1 MKFNSYNS
9 TASLASYTE
18 GDTYAF
24 YVRNNLPSHWIAAD
38 SEASRKYAPALAHL
52 VRNYRA
58 CNQADGRWQGFTRV
72 FGVVVGKHAATK
84 LEPFNTI
91 TMMFQ
96 TVDGRYLLTNLMVE
110 GHDVYTNGKDLVD
123 PAAYIPMN
131 FSI

>member
-1 MKFNSYNS
+1 MKYNSYNS
-9 TASLASYTE
+9 TASFASYTE

-24 YVRNNLPSHWIAAD
+24 YINHKFPAHWVAAD
-38 SEASRKYAPALAHL
+38 SKVVCKYAPALTHL
-52 VRNYRA
+52 IRSYRA
-58 CNQADGRWQGFTRV
+58 CDQAYGRWQGFTRV

-84 LEPFNTI
+84 DEPFNTI

-96 TVDGRYLLTNLMVE
+96 TADGRYLLTNLMVE

-123 PAAYIPMN
+123 PVAYIPMN